1 MVDFCM
7 LLQYGEISKNV
18 HKISKNVHKI
28 GTIIIPKLR
37 QGSSNNHVD
46 KVRWVGGWSN
56 VHNCPIEVGRSQ
68 LISKENYLFFQEK
81 CQVGVKSTY
90 PRATDTILIFLSK
103 KAPIFVNTSSNY
115 SGLSQHTEIYY
126 SSFRSI
132 FYPT

>member
-56 VHNCPIEVGRSQ
+56 VHNCPIEVGRSR
-68 LISKENYLFFQEK
+68 LISKENYLFFSRK
-81 CQVGVKSTY
+81 MPSWCKINISKSY
-90 PRATDTILIFLSK
+90 RYNSNIFI
-103 KAPIFVNTSSNY
+103 KASIFVNTSSNY